1 MNKAKNQV
9 VKCIFTAP
17 ECCAAVLAA
26 AGFRLR
32 RRTEKCRRRPPGLQ
46 FSPVRRDEIP
56 ETDIER
62 AVQALESEAVR
73 RALSGVA
80 VPVFH
85 QGRECGST
93 VKHSDQLLMFLL
105 KTLNPERFAVAKDA
119 PKLARRAFALDI
131 DLSAADSQDADEGE
145 ETPDAGQ

>member
-1 MNKAKNQV
+1 MNTLKNQHI
-9 VKCIFTAP
+9 KCTFATTGCCTA
-17 ECCAAVLAA
+17 ALQT

-32 RRTEKCRRRPPGLQ
+32 RRTGKCRRRRPDLRLPPA
-46 FSPVRRDEIP
+46 RRDEIP
-56 ETDIER
+56 EADIER

-105 KTLNPERFAVAKDA
+105 KTLNPERFGAAKDA
-119 PKLARRAFALDI
+119 PKQPRRAFALDI
-131 DLSAADSQDADEGE
+131 DLSAADSQDEDEE
-145 ETPDAGQ
+145 APDVGQ